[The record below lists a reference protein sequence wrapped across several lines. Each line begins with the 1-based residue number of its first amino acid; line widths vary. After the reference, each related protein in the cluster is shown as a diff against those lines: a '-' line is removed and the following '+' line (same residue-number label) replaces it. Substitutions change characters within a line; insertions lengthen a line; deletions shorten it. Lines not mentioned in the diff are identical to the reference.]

1 MYHCLLFTEC
11 LDIFDAGGA
20 DTAFVHTFIQ
30 PMSVWNPD
38 PRFDFDLA
46 SYSLV
51 KSFVGRLSDLTQEFP
66 DIPWDT
72 TEHGT
77 TYPDM
82 PWEPKES
89 FRAVAAW
96 NAAH

>member
-1 MYHCLLFTEC
+1 
-11 LDIFDAGGA
+11 
-20 DTAFVHTFIQ
+20 V
-30 PMSVWNPD
+30 S
-38 PRFDFDLA
+38 A
-46 SYSLV
+46 S
-51 KSFVGRLSDLTQEFP
+51 RTPIAEEFP
-66 DIPWDT
+66 EVPWDT

-96 NAAH
+96 NAVH